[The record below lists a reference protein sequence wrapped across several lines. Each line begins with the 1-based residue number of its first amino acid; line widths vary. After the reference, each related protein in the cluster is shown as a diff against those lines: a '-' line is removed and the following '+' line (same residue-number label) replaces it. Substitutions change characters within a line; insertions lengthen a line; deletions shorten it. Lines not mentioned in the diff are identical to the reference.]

1 MGSSVTYSS
10 FPTLTPTSSNKAV
23 GAIAQTDLAY
33 CRHCIEL
40 VGLKWDD
47 MKYLTNRRAKMYI
60 YNCAKCGRRITK
72 KLADTIY

>member
-1 MGSSVTYSS
+1 MGSIVIYSS
-10 FPTLTPTSSNKAV
+10 FPILTPTLSNKVV

-40 VGLKWDD
+40 LGLEWDD
-47 MKYLTNRRAKMYI
+47 MKFLTNKRAKMYI
-60 YNCAKCGRRITK
+60 YNCCKCGRRITK